1 MANVTVKQLLEAGA
15 HFGHNTRYWNPKMA
29 PYIFGARNKIHII
42 DLRETQSLFNDA
54 LNFMGT
60 IASRRGKILFVG
72 TKRAAS
78 KAIREEAMRCG
89 MPFVSHRW
97 LGGMLT
103 NYKTVKASINRLKDI
118 EAMQEDGRMERFVKR
133 EQLAMDRERAK
144 LERTLGGIK
153 DMKGLP
159 DAIFVVDTKFESIA
173 INEAKTLGIPVVAVV
188 DTNNYY
194 KDVEYMIPANDDAMK
209 AIRLYAATVADAI
222 LEGKASM
229 QISSGD
235 EETEKKDKPAAEK
248 AKTTKKAAVKKE
260 EKKVVKKAESKAD
273 NAVKVDAKDAGK
285 NEAPKEEDKLEKAEE
300 TSESDETTTKKVTK
314 KKATKKKTAKKTT
327 TKKTTTK
334 KKTTK
339 KKTTKKKVAKKEGDE

>member
-42 DLRETQSLFNDA
+42 DLRETQALFNDA

-78 KAIREEAMRCG
+78 KAIREEAIRCG

-144 LERTLGGIK
+144 LEKTLGGIK

-159 DAIFVVDTKFESIA
+159 DAIFIVDTKFETIA
-173 INEAKTLGIPVVAVV
+173 INEAKTLGIPVVAIV

-194 KDVEYMIPANDDAMK
+194 KDVEYMIPANDDSMK

-229 QISSGD
+229 QISTDDSA
-235 EETEKKDKPAAEK
+235 EKEDKPAEK
-248 AKTTKKAAVKKE
+248 KAKTAKKTSAKKESAQSDDKQVVEEKSDDSKEPAVKSKDTEVADEADDKEAAAKTTKKKVAK
-260 EKKVVKKAESKAD
+260 KKVA
-273 NAVKVDAKDAGK
+273 
-285 NEAPKEEDKLEKAEE
+285 
-300 TSESDETTTKKVTK
+300 
-314 KKATKKKTAKKTT
+314 
-327 TKKTTTK
+327 
-334 KKTTK
+334 K
-339 KKTTKKKVAKKEGDE
+339 KKTTKKKVAKKESDE

>member
-29 PYIFGARNKIHII
+29 PYIYGARNKIHII
-42 DLRETQSLFNDA
+42 DLRETQKLFNDA

-78 KAIREEAMRCG
+78 KAIREEAERCG

-133 EQLAMDRERAK
+133 EQLALDRERAK

-159 DAIFVVDTKFESIA
+159 DAIFIIDTKYESIA

-188 DTNNYY
+188 DTNNYF
-194 KDVEYMIPANDDAMK
+194 KDVDYMIPANDDAMK
-209 AIRLYAATVADAI
+209 AIRLYAATAADAI

-235 EETEKKDKPAAEK
+235 EAEEKKDKPAPKK
-248 AKTTKKAAVKKE
+248 AKTSKKATVKKADKKAAEVVPEAVTEDKAADEKADEPATDMDKE
-260 EKKVVKKAESKAD
+260 PAKEAAES
-273 NAVKVDAKDAGK
+273 
-285 NEAPKEEDKLEKAEE
+285 EE
-300 TSESDETTTKKVTK
+300 TAAKVTK
-314 KKATKKKTAKKTT
+314 KKTTKKKTTKKKTT
-327 TKKTTTK
+327 KKKTTK

-339 KKTTKKKVAKKEGDE
+339 KKTTKKKVAKKDADE

>member
-42 DLRETQSLFNDA
+42 DLRETQSMFNDA

-118 EAMQEDGRMERFVKR
+118 EAMKEDGRMERFVKR

-173 INEAKTLGIPVVAVV
+173 INEARTLGIPVVAVV
-188 DTNNYY
+188 DTNNYF
-194 KDVEYMIPANDDAMK
+194 KDVDYMIPANDDAMK

-229 QISSGD
+229 QISGADDSV
-235 EETEKKDKPAAEK
+235 EKADKPAAKK
-248 AKTTKKAAVKKE
+248 AKTTKKAAVKKDDKADD
-260 EKKVVKKAESKAD
+260 KKVAKKDAKKADEAAKAD
-273 NAVKVDAKDAGK
+273 VKEVKA
-285 NEAPKEEDKLEKAEE
+285 KAEE
-300 TSESDETTTKKVTK
+300 KPVSKEQAAKDTAESEEKTTKKVTK
-314 KKATKKKTAKKTT
+314 KTAKKTT
-327 TKKTTTK
+327 KKKTTK